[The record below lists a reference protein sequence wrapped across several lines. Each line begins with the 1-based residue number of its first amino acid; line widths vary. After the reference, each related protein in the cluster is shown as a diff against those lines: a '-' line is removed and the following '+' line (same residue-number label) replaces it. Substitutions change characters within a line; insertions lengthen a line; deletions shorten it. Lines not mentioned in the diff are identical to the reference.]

1 MVINILEYLENSA
14 EQWPEKTALADDKN
28 ALTFAEWH
36 AQAQSIGT
44 AIAQAANSAL
54 RQAVLVFVD
63 RRIEGLVC
71 AMGVV
76 ESGNFYVPIDC
87 KMPYERVK
95 LIADVCKPIAAVAT
109 TEADLKTLDQIAF
122 DGLKFLYNDVKEHA
136 SDKALLAEIREQI
149 IDLDPVYSIFTSGS
163 TGVPKGVVISHRGMI
178 DLADW
183 LVETFE
189 FTENDALGNQT
200 PFYFDGSVKDICI
213 CLKSG
218 ATLNV
223 IGKKYFT
230 FTKLLMPL
238 LNERKITAILWATS
252 AIVLVGNSDI
262 LSVALPE
269 YLRLVTFAGE
279 AMPAKQL
286 RTWQEKLPNVRFVN
300 LYGPTEITVD
310 CTYFDVKRPY
320 ADDEYIPIGKACRN
334 MQVLVLKDDD
344 LEANVDE
351 VGELCVR
358 GTGVALGYY
367 GNRTKTDEVFVQN
380 PLNPLFNDIIYR
392 TGDLVKPDPDGNL
405 VFVSRKDF
413 QVKHKGNRIEL
424 GEIEVAV
431 NAIDGVT
438 NATCIFDQ
446 QNDKLVLYYT
456 TVDGQPIDIINLV
469 KERIPVYMFPEVV
482 NHLVQMPYNLNGKID
497 RIELKKRYENGE

>member
-1 MVINILEYLENSA
+1 MITNILEYLE
-14 EQWPEKTALADDKN
+14 QTVQCLPEKTALADDK
-28 ALTFAEWH
+28 LSLSFRQWKQQAEN
-36 AQAQSIGT
+36 IGT
-44 AIAQAANSAL
+44 AIAQATNGTI
-54 RQAVLVFVD
+54 RHAVLVFVD
-63 RRIEGLVC
+63 RRIEGLVG
-71 AMGVV
+71 AMGAV

-87 KMPYERVK
+87 KMPFERVR

-109 TEADLKTLDQIAF
+109 TEADLKTLDQIEFAGPRF
-122 DGLKFLYNDVKEHA
+122 IYNEVKEHA
-136 SDKALLAEIREQI
+136 ADKQLLAAIREQM

-183 LVETFE
+183 LVETFQ
-189 FTENDALGNQT
+189 FTEADALGNQT

-230 FTKLLMPL
+230 FTKQLMPF
-238 LNERKITAILWATS
+238 LNDRHITAILWATS

-269 YLRLVTFAGE
+269 HLRLVTFAGE

-310 CTYFDVKRPY
+310 CTFFDVTRHY

-344 LEANVDE
+344 TEAAVGE

-358 GTGVALGYY
+358 GSGVALGYY

-380 PLNPLFNDIIYR
+380 PLNPLYNDIIYR
-392 TGDLVKPDPDGNL
+392 TGDLVKPEADGNM

-438 NATCIFDQ
+438 NAACIFDNEQ
-446 QNDKLVLYYT
+446 DRLVLYYT
-456 TVDGQPIDIINLV
+456 TVDGQPMDIINLV

-482 NHLVQMPYNLNGKID
+482 NHLPQMPYNLNGKID
-497 RIELKKRYENGE
+497 RIELKKRYDEQQ